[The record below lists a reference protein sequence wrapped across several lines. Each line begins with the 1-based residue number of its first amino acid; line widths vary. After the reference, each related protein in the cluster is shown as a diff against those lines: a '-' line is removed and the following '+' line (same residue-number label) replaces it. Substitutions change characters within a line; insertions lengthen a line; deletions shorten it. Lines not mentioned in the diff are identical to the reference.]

1 MSEPTRSQILKAI
14 NELKEEVKEIKGVI
28 EERRHKSDTQL
39 EHEKKVFDGWVRGQ
53 LGQGGWY
60 DYESNT

>member
-53 LGQGGWY
+53 LGQGG
-60 DYESNT
+60 